1 MNHILRII
9 GIAAQHKWWLV
20 GAYTSM
26 VGAMVAYIMLP
37 QYFGEAIDD
46 ISMVLETGEY
56 DQGAIVNIVLIILGL
71 SVLRGVLSFFQTYM
85 ETRSTTTSSIRVS
98 DSTTATTLE
107 TSCPEP

>member
-85 ETRSTTTSSIRVS
+85 GEALSQFVS
-98 DSTTATTLE
+98 YELRNSF
-107 TSCPEP
+107 

>member
-20 GAYTSM
+20 GAYASM

-46 ISMVLETGEY
+46 ISMVLEM
-56 DQGAIVNIVLIILGL
+56 IPC
-71 SVLRGVLSFFQTYM
+71 R
-85 ETRSTTTSSIRVS
+85 
-98 DSTTATTLE
+98 
-107 TSCPEP
+107 